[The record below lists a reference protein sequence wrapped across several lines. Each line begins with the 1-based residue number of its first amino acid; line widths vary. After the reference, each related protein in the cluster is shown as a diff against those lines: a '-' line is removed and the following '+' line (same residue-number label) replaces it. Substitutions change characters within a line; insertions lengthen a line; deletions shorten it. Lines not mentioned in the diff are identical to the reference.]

1 MKNIFITNLTTR
13 VGNEDLKE
21 IFEEYGNVSSAKVI
35 MDHYTGKSRGFGFV
49 EMQND
54 EEAENAIR
62 ELNGAILDGK
72 KITVNI
78 AKPKTERSDFNRNRY
93 LNLIYQ

>member
-1 MKNIFITNLTTR
+1 MKNIFITNLTTK
-13 VGNEDLKE
+13 VGNDDLKE
-21 IFEEYGNVSSAKVI
+21 IFEEYGIVSSAKVI

-62 ELNGAILDGK
+62 ELNGAVLDDK

-93 LNLIYQ
+93 

>member
-1 MKNIFITNLTTR
+1 MKNIFITNLTTK
-13 VGNEDLKE
+13 VGNDDLKE
-21 IFEEYGNVSSAKVI
+21 IFEEYGIVSSAKVI

-49 EMQND
+49 EMPND

-62 ELNGAILDGK
+62 ELNGAELDGK

-78 AKPKTERSDFNRNRY
+78 AKPKTERSDFNRKRY
-93 LNLIYQ
+93 

>member
-1 MKNIFITNLTTR
+1 MKNIFIGNLTTK
-13 VGNEDLKE
+13 VGNDDLKE

-49 EMQND
+49 EMLND

-62 ELNGAILDGK
+62 GLNGAELDGK
-72 KITVNI
+72 K
-78 AKPKTERSDFNRNRY
+78 S
-93 LNLIYQ
+93 Q

>member
-1 MKNIFITNLTTR
+1 MKNIFIGNLTTK
-13 VGNEDLKE
+13 VGNDDLKE

-49 EMQND
+49 EVLND

-62 ELNGAILDGK
+62 GLNGAELDGK

-78 AKPKTERSDFNRNRY
+78 AKPKTERDDFNRKRY
-93 LNLIYQ
+93 

>member
-1 MKNIFITNLTTR
+1 MKNIFITNLTTK
-13 VGNEDLKE
+13 VGNDDLKE
-21 IFEEYGNVSSAKVI
+21 IFEEYGIVTSAKVI

-62 ELNGAILDGK
+62 ELNGAVLDDK

-78 AKPKTERSDFNRNRY
+78 AKPKTERSDFNRARY
-93 LNLIYQ
+93 

>member
-1 MKNIFITNLTTR
+1 MKNIFITNLTTK
-13 VGNEDLKE
+13 VGNDGLKE
-21 IFEEYGNVSSAKVI
+21 IFEEYGIVSSAKVI

-62 ELNGAILDGK
+62 ELNGAVLDDK

-93 LNLIYQ
+93 

>member
-1 MKNIFITNLTTR
+1 MKNIFITNLTTK
-13 VGNEDLKE
+13 VGNDDLKE
-21 IFEEYGNVSSAKVI
+21 IFEEYGIVSSAKVI

-62 ELNGAILDGK
+62 ELNGAVLDDK

-78 AKPKTERSDFNRNRY
+78 AKPKTERSDFNRARY
-93 LNLIYQ
+93 

>member
-1 MKNIFITNLTTR
+1 MKNIFITNLTTK
-13 VGNEDLKE
+13 VGNDDLKE
-21 IFEEYGNVSSAKVI
+21 IFEEYGIVTSAKVI

-49 EMQND
+49 EMPND

-62 ELNGAILDGK
+62 ELNGAELDGK

-78 AKPKTERSDFNRNRY
+78 AKPKTERSDFNRKRY
-93 LNLIYQ
+93 

>member
-1 MKNIFITNLTTR
+1 MKNIFITNLTTK
-13 VGNEDLKE
+13 VGNDDLKE
-21 IFEEYGNVSSAKVI
+21 IFEEYGIVSSAKVI

-62 ELNGAILDGK
+62 ELNGAVLDDK

-78 AKPKTERSDFNRNRY
+78 AKPKKQKEVI
-93 LNLIYQ
+93 LIETDIKI

>member
-13 VGNEDLKE
+13 VGNDDLKE
-21 IFEEYGNVSSAKVI
+21 IFEEYGSASSAKVI

-62 ELNGAILDGK
+62 ELNGAVLDDK

-93 LNLIYQ
+93 

>member
-1 MKNIFITNLTTR
+1 MKNIFIGNLTTK
-13 VGNEDLKE
+13 VGNDDLKE

-49 EMQND
+49 EMLND

-62 ELNGAILDGK
+62 GLNGAELDGK

-78 AKPKTERSDFNRNRY
+78 AKPKTERSDFNRKRY
-93 LNLIYQ
+93 